1 MRVREREDGY
11 IAAHSFALLF
21 LLSVHI
27 HIHTHTNPHTH
38 THTHCPSVLRCGFF
52 SYPTHTHT
60 YTHTLSSFGK
70 KLTETFAGSQSPVF
84 PDTAQRTLASLVC
97 VYTQQATASTAT
109 HSTTI
114 QRRGNEERARE
125 RGKRRKRRERARSLS
140 LFLSLCCEKSAD
152 NARFCNS
159 TTTLHGSF
167 SAAAL
172 SREEKRERRKECSAF
187 VVLFSGFVLRTIAAL
202 DVDLL
207 SDGKPVARE
216 HRAAAL
222 SAVFKG

>member
-1 MRVREREDGY
+1 MQ
-11 IAAHSFALLF
+11 HTPLLFSFFSLSTYTYTHTQTHTRTRTHTALLY
-21 LLSVHI
+21 SAAASSPI
-27 HIHTHTNPHTH
+27 P
-38 THTHCPSVLRCGFF
+38 
-52 SYPTHTHT
+52 HTHT